1 MIARLTFFGV
11 HPQDVEELKKT
22 YNEDIV
28 PVIRAQKGNMGAW
41 LLEPKDENDEY
52 ISLTE
57 WLTIEDAQAYE
68 SSGTY
73 RELVGKVANRF
84 YSGPVLKTY
93 SAVDSKIISP
103 A

>member
-11 HPQDVEELKKT
+11 HPREVEELKKT
-22 YNEDIV
+22 YNEEIV
-28 PVIRAQKGNMGAW
+28 PVIRSQKGNMGAW
-41 LLEPKDENDEY
+41 LLEPKDETDEF

-57 WLTIEDAQAYE
+57 WLSLEDAQAYE
-68 SSGTY
+68 AGGTY
-73 RELVGKVANRF
+73 RELVAKVANRF
-84 YSGPVLKTY
+84 FSGPVLKTY

>member
-11 HPQDVEELKKT
+11 HPQDTEELKKT
-22 YNEDIV
+22 YNEEIV
-28 PVIRAQKGNMGAW
+28 PVIRTQKGNMGAW
-41 LLEPKDENDEY
+41 LLEPKDENDEF

-57 WLTIEDAQAYE
+57 WISLQDAEAYE
-68 SSGTY
+68 SSGVY
-73 RELVGKVANRF
+73 RELVAKAANRF

-93 SAVDSKIISP
+93 TAVDNKIISP

>member
-11 HPQDVEELKKT
+11 NPQDVEELKKT

-28 PVIRAQKGNMGAW
+28 PIIRAQRGNMGAW
-41 LLEPKDENDEY
+41 LLEPQDENDEF

-57 WLTIEDAQAYE
+57 WISLPDAEAYE
-68 SSGTY
+68 SSGVY

-93 SAVDSKIISP
+93 SAVGNKIISP

>member
-11 HPQDVEELKKT
+11 HPQDVEELKKI
-22 YNEDIV
+22 YNEEIV

-41 LLEPKDENDEY
+41 LLEPKDEADDY

-57 WLTIEDAQAYE
+57 WLSSEDADAYE

-73 RELVGKVANRF
+73 RTLVSKALSRF
-84 YSGPVLKTY
+84 KSGPVLKTY